1 MKRRLDSD
9 AAVCLQM
16 TLNYCHVLVDPRNPQ
31 VAYARHLVNFIAH
44 FALLP
49 IRGYAAGDLN
59 N

>member
-1 MKRRLDSD
+1 MKRRSDFD

-16 TLNYCHVLVDPRNPQ
+16 ALNYCHVLVHPRNTQ
-31 VAYARHLVNFIAH
+31 VAYARRLVNFIVH
-44 FALLP
+44 FTLLP